1 MHYYQFN
8 IGDYAKRTRH
18 LTNLEDLAYRRLI
31 DLYYTDESPMPD
43 NLSQIA
49 RLVSMRENKDEIKNV
64 LSDFFIL
71 EDGFWVNKRADE
83 EISKYHAKAGN
94 ARANG
99 KKGGRPKKPSTNPE
113 ETQPVNLANPEESE
127 SKANHKPLTNNH
139 KTVTIKQEPVTK
151 KEIQI
156 DFVDQD
162 AQFEIFWNAGMVKT
176 GKKKARSI
184 FQKLAAKRADS
195 EIWTEQLEYD
205 IKRRLSANQMG
216 FAAMHPSTYLNGERW
231 EDDAVISSQAPKAQ
245 TREQQ
250 VTDANQATAD
260 YYANKNQIIEGEFN
274 ETNQAGRLV

>member
-127 SKANHKPLTNNH
+127 SKANHKPLTTN
-139 KTVTIKQEPVTK
+139 QEPINKDLSSSNDESK
-151 KEIQI
+151 KIANCPHDSIAALYMEILPELSRVAKLTDKRKRMLGATWRSDKKCQNLEFWGGYFQAI
-156 DFVDQD
+156 RKSNFLMGRTGEWSADFDFVINQ
-162 AQFEIFWNAGMVKT
+162 NKM
-176 GKKKARSI
+176 
-184 FQKLAAKRADS
+184 
-195 EIWTEQLEYD
+195 
-205 IKRRLSANQMG
+205 IK
-216 FAAMHPSTYLNGERW
+216 
-231 EDDAVISSQAPKAQ
+231 
-245 TREQQ
+245 
-250 VTDANQATAD
+250 
-260 YYANKNQIIEGEFN
+260 IIEGAYE
-274 ETNQAGRLV
+274 